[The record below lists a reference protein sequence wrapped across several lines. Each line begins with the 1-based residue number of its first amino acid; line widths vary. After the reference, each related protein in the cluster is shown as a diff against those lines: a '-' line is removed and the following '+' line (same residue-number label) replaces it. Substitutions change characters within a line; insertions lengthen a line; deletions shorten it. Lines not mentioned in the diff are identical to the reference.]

1 MVRRLGVVIVLAMCA
16 FAAVFAQNLPTGVVK
31 KASMGGITEY
41 GFPNGLRVLLYPDQ
55 ADPKITVNV
64 TYLVGSRHEGY
75 GETGMAHLLEHM
87 NFIETTNGRR
97 IKDELVSRGASWNG
111 TTSDDRT
118 NYYETF
124 TASDDN
130 LRWALGLETDRMAN
144 VKFTKEILDTE
155 MTVVRNEFERGENSP
170 AAILSERVA
179 STAYLWHNYGKS
191 TIGSKDDLEKVPVN
205 RLAEFYK
212 KFYQPDNA
220 VLVITGRLDESK
232 ALQMVGASMGNLPKP
247 ARVLDQTYT
256 VEPPQDGERFVAL
269 RRVGQGQN
277 VLIAYHAVSAGH
289 PDAAVLQVL
298 AGVMN
303 GGGRGGRGGGGS
315 QGGRLAK
322 ALVDTKLAQSASMN
336 FQLQHD
342 PGLVIVSASLNQDQ
356 SLDSVRDAIYKA
368 LDDVVKNPP
377 TREEVDR
384 ITSQL
389 ARGLENS
396 LSNPQ
401 SIATGAL
408 NSAIAQGDWRLMF
421 LQHDRLQDIVP
432 TDVVRAAQ
440 TYFKPSNRT
449 VGYYIPDL
457 APDRT
462 VIASTPDLAE
472 TFKNYTSKVSV
483 VRGESFDPT
492 IANIDSRIV
501 RSKLSND
508 MKVAVLSKKT
518 ANNIVSA
525 AIDLRFGDA
534 TTLAGQR
541 EAASFA
547 GALLMSGTKSHSR
560 ADIQEELR
568 KLNAQVTV
576 SGGGGGGG
584 GGRGGRGGGAGGGGL
599 SSATATIS
607 APAENFSAALKL
619 AVEMLREPVY
629 PQDDFDRIKTQR
641 AKALELAPTEPN
653 QLASERLNRHLS
665 PLAKTDAQYN
675 PTREEQLLEVQKV
688 TLSDAKKFHDDFY
701 GANHGVFAVVGPV
714 DPAAIQKQ
722 AAALLGNWNTSKT
735 YKSLVIPFK
744 KTDPINLKIET
755 PDKANAVFMA
765 GQRFKLSQNDP
776 DYAAIVL
783 ASYMFGETI
792 TSRISDRIRNR
803 EGLSYGANARLTVPA
818 EGEAAMLS
826 GTVSLNPAVGPKVES
841 SFMDELKKV
850 YDAGFTAAEV
860 DAAKKAYLESRM
872 VGRSTDGALLAL
884 MVSHEQLGRPFTWDS
899 DLEARIQSLT
909 VEQINAAFR
918 KHIDPNSVSIVK
930 AGDFNTAGAY
940 K

>member
-884 MVSHEQLGRPFTWDS
+884 MVSHEQLGRSFTWDS